1 MKYTKMN
8 EKKFTRY
15 ITVQYLNKIRVL
27 QILIN
32 IIYLNIISKNI
43 PMNGKRT
50 VLVIQ
55 EFSQKIKDSVDLSDP
70 SLSNDLVGIC
80 KDMLD

>member
-1 MKYTKMN
+1 MD

-43 PMNGKRT
+43 SMNDKRT

-55 EFSQKIKDSVDLSDP
+55 V
-70 SLSNDLVGIC
+70 
-80 KDMLD
+80 M